1 MDLVETLHVV
11 GAVFLVGP
19 VAAAGM
25 YAPRYVRAGD
35 PAALGLLRRISL
47 FFGVGTLVV
56 GLLGFGLVTGD
67 TGPGWAGWVI
77 ASILLWAVAAALT
90 LGVLVPTL
98 DRAAQLGASQVGAP
112 VGAIGSDGSP
122 ETASPQE
129 AVSEPDRTSAAPT
142 APLVPRA
149 LLGGILPAV
158 LYVVV
163 AVLMVVRPGG

>member
-1 MDLVETLHVV
+1 MEIIEVLHVV
-11 GAVFLVGP
+11 GAIFLVGP

-35 PAALGLLRRISL
+35 PAALQLLRRISL
-47 FFGVGTLVV
+47 FFGIGTLVV

-67 TGPGWAGWVI
+67 GPGWQGWVI
-77 ASILLWAVAAALT
+77 ASILLWVVAAGLT

-98 DRAAQLGASQVGAP
+98 DKALEASGAG
-112 VGAIGSDGSP
+112 
-122 ETASPQE
+122 T
-129 AVSEPDRTSAAPT
+129 PT
-142 APLVPRA
+142 DALVPRA

-163 AVLMVVRPGG
+163 AVLMVLRPGA